1 MKQTPPPVL
10 SPTSSQLQL
19 SPPPPPSPSPVQ
31 AFAQISI
38 PIPIQYPSSKIIRK
52 NGLKYKSAFVI
63 IFNSESV
70 LLHLRKGSCE
80 DPLQNKWGVPGG
92 ECDEEDDSQFITV
105 CRELEEESGI
115 KILYTKLLLFKETD
129 NSMWF
134 YYIWDNTEI
143 ARLEGY
149 GGKELF
155 YESIGL
161 FVEENQ
167 KIIIKKPEGSRGPM
181 DVWGGQN
188 PPPEGVINSRDLF
201 QHMYKTAEEALKA
214 SEWFGCGDNI
224 HYHKDEKVWMPCSMN

>member
-1 MKQTPPPVL
+1 MK
-10 SPTSSQLQL
+10 
-19 SPPPPPSPSPVQ
+19 
-31 AFAQISI
+31 
-38 PIPIQYPSSKIIRK
+38 
-52 NGLKYKSAFVI
+52 
-63 IFNSESV
+63 
-70 LLHLRKGSCE
+70 
-80 DPLQNKWGVPGG
+80 
-92 ECDEEDDSQFITV
+92 
-105 CRELEEESGI
+105 
-115 KILYTKLLLFKETD
+115 KILFALLFLLVAFPVYAYELLMFSNPHCGYCQKFLNEVAPTYASTEYAKMLPLKVIQVNQKMPEWVGRAFD
-129 NSMWF
+129 EGRLKPIIATPTF
-134 YYIWDNTEI
+134 VIWDNTEI